1 MSHQVKQPLS
11 QRTGHLRDVIL
22 TPEHIDDAVDG
33 VGREVQRVD
42 QVQAGLPRA

>member
-1 MSHQVKQPLS
+1 MK
-11 QRTGHLRDVIL
+11 RTLLRSESSGDVVL
-22 TPEHIDDAVDG
+22 APEHIDDAVDG